1 MRSSTTPV
9 RITLLVVIVILV
21 LSGFVSSVSAKSPEA
36 TASQS
41 NAETGPAGAER
52 EVVLYYFHGT
62 RRCNTCRK
70 VESYAQQAVE
80 TKFSDE
86 LQVGALQWKV
96 LNTDEEVNA
105 HFLKDFE
112 LVSSSL
118 VVVEMNGGDV
128 IRHDVLQDAW
138 TLVRDESRF
147 IEYIQKSVGEY
158 LE

>member
-1 MRSSTTPV
+1 MRSSTTLV
-9 RITLLVVIVILV
+9 RITLLGLIAILA
-21 LSGFVSSVSAKSPEA
+21 LSGSVSSVSAKSPEA

-41 NAETGPAGAER
+41 TAEKGSASAER

-62 RRCNTCRK
+62 RRCNTCRRI
-70 VESYAQQAVE
+70 ESYAQQAVE
-80 TKFSDE
+80 TKFKDE
-86 LQVGALQWKV
+86 LEVGALQWKV

-128 IRHDVLQDAW
+128 TRHDVLQDAW
-138 TLVRDESRF
+138 TLVRNQPRF
-147 IEYIQKSVGEY
+147 IEYIQRSVGEY
-158 LE
+158 LK